1 MSDMV
6 MTSLKTAVE
15 ESENLPLEGFDCG
28 KRPSLVDN
36 FRRKSF
42 QRVRRNSDKVEKKR
56 ISSTLYFLKLFF
68 IEFNS
73 IFFSRLSF

>member
-1 MSDMV
+1 MSDMD

-15 ESENLPLEGFDCG
+15 KSKNWPLEGFDSG

-42 QRVRRNSDKVEKKR
+42 QRVRRNSDKVEKEQ
-56 ISSTLYFLKLFF
+56 ISTSWCFLKLF
-68 IEFNS
+68 S
-73 IFFSRLSF
+73 IIL

>member
-1 MSDMV
+1 MSDMD

-15 ESENLPLEGFDCG
+15 ESENWPLEGFDTE